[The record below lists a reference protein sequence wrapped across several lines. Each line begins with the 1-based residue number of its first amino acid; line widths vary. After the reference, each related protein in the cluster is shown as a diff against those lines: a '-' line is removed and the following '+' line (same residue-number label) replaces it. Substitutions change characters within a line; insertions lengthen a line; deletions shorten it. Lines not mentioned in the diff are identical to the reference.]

1 VRQWAEEKNP
11 VVQLMLPMVEI
22 LTLAKQG
29 AGEVVR
35 EAGLQVMLLAMA
47 QEMEALTGCRY
58 QRFADRQAQ
67 RWSREHGFVV
77 VDGQKVPIERRR
89 LRSKDGSEVRLGT
102 YELFPADAEFGRP
115 RLVEDVT
122 RADYAELPIGDAES
136 CGCVRYREVRHQRT
150 IHPGQP
156 GQAQGAD
163 GATPRRAETACHG
176 DRWNAVQRPTDDRS
190 RGRGK

>member
-1 VRQWAEEKNP
+1 
-11 VVQLMLPMVEI
+11 MLPMVEI

-47 QEMEALTGCRY
+47 EEIEALTGCRY
-58 QRFADRQAQ
+58 QRLADRQAQ

-122 RADYAELPIGDAES
+122 RADYAELPIGDAEF
-136 CGCVRYREVRHQRT
+136 CGCVWY
-150 IHPGQP
+150 
-156 GQAQGAD
+156 
-163 GATPRRAETACHG
+163 
-176 DRWNAVQRPTDDRS
+176 
-190 RGRGK
+190 